1 MLQWYPEIMK
11 VSITIKCLGHSGFQI
26 KYNDENIY
34 IDLAPKQ
41 VEGAPDVTEKGTIIL
56 TTHGHDDHC
65 DPEAI
70 SAARSDKTIVI
81 APKNC
86 VTKIG
91 GNVKALSVGEE
102 TQIRDIHIKAVPA
115 YNVKRFRSPGNP
127 FHPQGFGVGY
137 VITIDGKRIYH
148 AGDTDMIPEMKE
160 LGSIDVALLPVGD
173 TYTMDNKEGADAAKV
188 IKPKIVIPMHT
199 WDKGVE
205 TFVNELKGTAITVKP
220 LAKGEQLTV
229 S

>member
-1 MLQWYPEIMK
+1 
-11 VSITIKCLGHSGFQI
+11 VSITIRCLGHSGFQI
-26 KYNDENIY
+26 KYKDENIY
-34 IDLAPKQ
+34 IDLYRAKKY
-41 VEGAPDVTEKGTIIL
+41 VERLPDVTEKGTIIL
-56 TTHGHDDHC
+56 ATHGHDDHC
-65 DPEAI
+65 DPKAI
-70 SAARSDKTIVI
+70 NAIRSDKTIVI
-81 APKNC
+81 APRDGAA
-86 VTKIG
+86 KIG
-91 GNVKALSVGEE
+91 GNVKSLTAGEE

-127 FHPQGFGVGY
+127 FHPEGYGVGY
-137 VITIDGKRIYH
+137 VITIAGKRIYH
-148 AGDTDMIPEMKE
+148 AGDTDLIPEMKE